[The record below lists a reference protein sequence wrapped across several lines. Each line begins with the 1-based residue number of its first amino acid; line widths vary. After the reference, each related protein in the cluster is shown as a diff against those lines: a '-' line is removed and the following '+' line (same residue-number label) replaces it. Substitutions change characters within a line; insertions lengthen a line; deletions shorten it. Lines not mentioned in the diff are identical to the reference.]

1 MRLSV
6 FVCLA
11 ALFVS
16 SIAAADE
23 ISLTV
28 YNDNFGLVKQVRQ
41 VEFKGG
47 LSEVRFDDV
56 AALIDPTSVHIS
68 PKDGGISIL
77 EQNYQ
82 YDLVNTKAMMQRY
95 LDTEISVITKGG
107 EIHRG
112 KLLSFDDR
120 YVILQA
126 ENGEITITNTVEIVD
141 YRFTKLP
148 EGLVLK
154 PTLVWLA
161 ESGGG
166 GKSECEVS
174 YLTDGITWHAEYVA
188 VVDKED
194 KNLSLSGW
202 VSIDNKS
209 GATYQNASLQLV
221 AGKVHRVTP
230 RKPIQPPYPMYSAE
244 RMALMGKAEPQFE
257 EEAFFEYHLYTLTR
271 RSTVADNETKQI
283 SLFPEATTSAAKVY
297 TLDATQHYWWS
308 QPDKPKVK
316 VNLEFTNSEKNG
328 LGMPLPK
335 GVLRVYKADS
345 KGDLQFVGEDSVNHT
360 PKEEKVRVFLGE
372 AFDITAGRL
381 KTNHVDLGLDHGR
394 ETYEIVLKNHK
405 DVDIVVTVIEPLPGW
420 REWRFIESN
429 IEYAK
434 VSAYRVEFQVA
445 VKAGGDN
452 KLVYTF
458 EY

>member
-1 MRLSV
+1 MRFLISI
-6 FVCLA
+6 CLA
-11 ALFVS
+11 ALVS
-16 SIAAADE
+16 FSVAAADD

-28 YNDNFGLVKQVRQ
+28 YNDNFGLVKQVRE
-41 VEFKGG
+41 VEFKKGIG
-47 LSEVRFDDV
+47 EVRFDDV

-68 PKDGGISIL
+68 PKNGGISIL

-95 LDTEISVITKGG
+95 LDTEISIITKGG

-120 YVILQA
+120 FAILQA
-126 ENGEITITNTVEIVD
+126 ESGEITITNTAEIVD

-148 EGLVLK
+148 DGLVLK
-154 PTLVWLA
+154 PTLVWLT
-161 ESGGG
+161 ESDRGQ
-166 GKSECEVS
+166 KSDCEVS
-174 YLTDGITWHAEYVA
+174 YLTDGINWHAEYVA

-209 GATYQNASLQLV
+209 GATYENASLQLV

-230 RKPIQPPYPMYSAE
+230 RRPVYPPYPAADYFTMEKRVQGA
-244 RMALMGKAEPQFE
+244 PQFE

-271 RSTVADNETKQI
+271 PSTVADKETKQI
-283 SLFPEATTSAAKVY
+283 SLFPEATTSAAKVF
-297 TLDATQHYWWS
+297 TLDATLAYRWS
-308 QPDKPKVK
+308 RPEKPNVR
-316 VNLEFTNSEKNG
+316 VNLEFTNALENG

-345 KGDLQFVGEDSVNHT
+345 KGELQFVGEDSVSHT
-360 PKEEKVRVFLGE
+360 PKDEKVRVFLGE
-372 AFDITAGRL
+372 AFDITAQRL
-381 KTNHVDLGLDHGR
+381 KANHVDLGFDHGR
-394 ETYEIVLKNHK
+394 ETYEITLKNHK
-405 DVDIVVTVIEPLPGW
+405 NVDIVVTVVEPLPGW
-420 REWRFIESN
+420 REWRITESN
-429 IEYAK
+429 IEYNK
-434 VSAYRVEFQVA
+434 VSAYKVEFQVS
-445 VKAGGDN
+445 VKAGGEN
-452 KLVYTF
+452 KLTYTF